1 MKEVIKE
8 LLKRGDFIQ
17 AVAEEMGKEL
27 VRQQTQDSYFSSDW
41 NNEFYKALQ
50 ETVNT
55 AVANEVNLYMEQYKV
70 KDTIENTI
78 RVFLVK
84 NISDI
89 LEEALKK

>member
-17 AVAEEMGKEL
+17 AVAEEIGKEL
-27 VRQQTQDSYFSSDW
+27 VRQQTQDSYFSGDW

-70 KDTIENTI
+70 KDTIEHTI

-89 LEEALKK
+89 LEEALK

>member
-41 NNEFYKALQ
+41 NDKFYKALQ

-55 AVANEVNLYMEQYKV
+55 AVANEVNLYMEQYNV
-70 KDTIENTI
+70 KDTIEHTI

-89 LEEALKK
+89 LAEVK

>member
-27 VRQQTQDSYFSSDW
+27 VRQQTQDSFFSSDW
-41 NNEFYKALQ
+41 NDKFYRALQ
-50 ETVNT
+50 ETVNA
-55 AVANEVNLYMEQYKV
+55 AVAKEVNLYMEQYNV
-70 KDTIENTI
+70 KDTIEHTI

-84 NISDI
+84 HISDI
-89 LEEALKK
+89 LEEVK